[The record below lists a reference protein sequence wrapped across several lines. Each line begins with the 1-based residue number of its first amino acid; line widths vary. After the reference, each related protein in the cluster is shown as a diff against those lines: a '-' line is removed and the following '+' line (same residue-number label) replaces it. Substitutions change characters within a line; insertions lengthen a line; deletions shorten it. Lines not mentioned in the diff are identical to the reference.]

1 MFPENE
7 QPSMRKSL
15 VFSLRAIVAQ
25 KLLKSI
31 ATDVNRVPAVE
42 VLVPTPIVRK
52 LIADGREMELGDV
65 VRSGDEGM
73 MSYAESLVRLHHD
86 KLIDTETGCH
96 AAPNEE
102 EFKRMLAGI
111 KTSQVGI
118 VG

>member
-1 MFPENE
+1 MHW
-7 QPSMRKSL
+7 RH
-15 VFSLRAIVAQ
+15 
-25 KLLKSI
+25 
-31 ATDVNRVPAVE
+31 RVPA
-42 VLVPTPIVRK
+42 LT
-52 LIADGREMELGDV
+52 LTLSSELGDV